1 MALRIDTRDPAHKI
15 ARDPDP
21 PHRQDPRPRQ
31 PQATPHGAVGHT
43 STAQCSSAGCLV
55 VQPLG
60 SHNHKPFIIKDYI

>member
-1 MALRIDTRDPAHKI
+1 MALRIDTRDPTHKI

-21 PHRQDPRPRQ
+21 PHRQDPRPRH
-31 PQATPHGAVGHT
+31 TELRHT